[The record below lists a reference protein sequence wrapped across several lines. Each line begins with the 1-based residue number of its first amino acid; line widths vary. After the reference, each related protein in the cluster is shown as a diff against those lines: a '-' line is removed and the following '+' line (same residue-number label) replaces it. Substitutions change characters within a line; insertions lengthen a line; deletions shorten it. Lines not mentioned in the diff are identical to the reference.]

1 MKYDVVVIG
10 SGFGGL
16 ACAQLLSKTGCH
28 VLVLEA
34 HWQPGGCMQSY
45 QRKGHTFDTGLHYV
59 GGLDEGETLHDVFGQ
74 LGLLQLPWH
83 RMDVDGS
90 DQITINGQTYCLAQG
105 FDHFVD
111 VLAASFPQQ
120 REALRKYVD
129 MLQGPDPD
137 PSVNAWQWLNETFS
151 DPLLIDV
158 LSGSC
163 LKTELRRESLPLL
176 AFAHSQKSY
185 IQSSWRLKGDS
196 SMIVRSLVDDIKRMG
211 GEVICRAKV
220 TELIEQ
226 DGQIVAALCDNGEHY
241 EGRLFISDI
250 HPVQTFALVKESKV
264 LKKIFRTRMTM
275 LENTYGMYTYSLV
288 LKPDTLP
295 YFNHNKFVY
304 EGGSVWDEATAKVM
318 LSCRVPEDGSDY
330 ATLLDLLTPCAGD
343 PMALAE
349 QVIPGLCDMVSEQ
362 YVSTPHTWER
372 FTNTPNGSAYGIRKD
387 CRQPLLTMLSP
398 RTPLDNLLLTGQ
410 SVMLHGLEGVAM
422 TAGQTYN
429 IIRSNYLENS
439 RI

>member
-1 MKYDVVVIG
+1 MKYDVVIIG

-16 ACAQLLSKTGCH
+16 TCAHLLAKAGRK

-45 QRKGHTFDTGLHYV
+45 QRKGHSFDTGLHYV
-59 GGLDEGETLHDVFGQ
+59 GGLGDGETLHDIFEQ

-83 RMDVDGS
+83 RMDVDCT
-90 DQITINGQTYCLAQG
+90 DQIIIEGQTYCLAQG
-105 FDHFVD
+105 FDHFVE
-111 VLAASFPQQ
+111 VLADRFPQQ
-120 REALRKYVD
+120 RSSLQKYVE

-137 PSVNAWQWLNETFS
+137 PSVNAWAWLNESFS

-196 SMIVRSLVDDIKRMG
+196 GLIVRSLVDDIRHMG
-211 GEVICRAKV
+211 GDVVCRAEV

-226 DGQIVAALCDNGEHY
+226 EGCIVAALTANGERY
-241 EGRLFISDI
+241 EADSFISDI
-250 HPVQTFALVKESKV
+250 HPAQTFTLVKDSKV
-264 LKKIFRTRMTM
+264 LKKIFRTRMSM
-275 LENTYGMYTYSLV
+275 LANTYGMYTYSLV
-288 LKPDTLP
+288 LKPHALS

-304 EGGSVWDEATAKVM
+304 EGGSVWDEHTAKVM
-318 LSCRVPEDGSDY
+318 LSCRVPEDGKDENL
-330 ATLLDLLTPCAGD
+330 LLDLLTPCEGH

-349 QVIPGLCDMVSEQ
+349 KAVPGLRDMVEQQ
-362 YVSTPHTWER
+362 YVSTPHTWQR
-372 FTNTPNGSAYGIRKD
+372 FTRTPEGSAYGVRKD

-398 RTPLDNLLLTGQ
+398 RTPLSNLLLTGQ
-410 SVMLHGLEGVAM
+410 NVMLHGLEGVVM
-422 TAGQTYN
+422 TAQQTCDILLN
-429 IIRSNYLENS
+429 
-439 RI
+439 

>member
-1 MKYDVVVIG
+1 MKYDVVIIG

-16 ACAQLLSKTGCH
+16 TCAHLLAKARRK

-45 QRKGHTFDTGLHYV
+45 QRKGHSFDTGLHYV
-59 GGLDEGETLHDVFGQ
+59 GGLGDGETLHDIFEK

-83 RMDVDGS
+83 RMDVDCT
-90 DQITINGQTYCLAQG
+90 DQIIIEGQTYCLAQG
-105 FDHFVD
+105 FDHFVE
-111 VLAASFPQQ
+111 VLADRFPQQ
-120 REALRKYVD
+120 RSSLQKYVE

-137 PSVNAWQWLNETFS
+137 PSVNAWTWLNETFS

-196 SMIVRSLVDDIKRMG
+196 GLIVRSLVDDIKRMG
-211 GEVICRAKV
+211 GDVVCRAEV
-220 TELIEQ
+220 TELIEHE
-226 DGQIVAALCDNGEHY
+226 GRIVAALTANGERY
-241 EGRLFISDI
+241 EADSFISDI
-250 HPVQTFALVKESKV
+250 HPAQTFALVKDSKV
-264 LKKIFRTRMTM
+264 LKKIFRTRMSM
-275 LENTYGMYTYSLV
+275 LANTYGMYTYSLV
-288 LKPDTLP
+288 LKPHALS

-304 EGGSVWDEATAKVM
+304 EGGSVWDEHTAKVM
-318 LSCRVPEDGSDY
+318 LSCRVPEDGKEDNL
-330 ATLLDLLTPCAGD
+330 LLDLLTPCEGH

-349 QVIPGLCDMVSEQ
+349 KAVPGLRDMVEQQ
-362 YVSTPHTWER
+362 YVSTPHTWQR
-372 FTNTPNGSAYGIRKD
+372 FTRTPEGSAYGVRKD

-398 RTPLDNLLLTGQ
+398 RTPLSNLLLTGQ
-410 SVMLHGLEGVAM
+410 NVMLHGLEGVVM
-422 TAGQTYN
+422 TAQQTCD
-429 IIRSNYLENS
+429 IILN
-439 RI
+439 

>member
-1 MKYDVVVIG
+1 MKYDVVIIG

-16 ACAQLLSKTGCH
+16 TCAHLLAKAGRK

-45 QRKGHTFDTGLHYV
+45 QRKGHSFDTGLHYV
-59 GGLDEGETLHDVFGQ
+59 GGLGDGETLHDIFEK

-83 RMDVDGS
+83 RMDVDCT
-90 DQITINGQTYCLAQG
+90 DQIIIEGQTYCLAQG
-105 FDHFVD
+105 FDHFVE
-111 VLAASFPQQ
+111 VLADRFPQQ
-120 REALRKYVD
+120 RSSLQKYVE

-137 PSVNAWQWLNETFS
+137 PSVNAWTWLNETFS

-196 SMIVRSLVDDIKRMG
+196 GLIVRSLVDDIKRMG
-211 GEVICRAKV
+211 GDVVCRAEV
-220 TELIEQ
+220 TELIEHE
-226 DGQIVAALCDNGEHY
+226 GRVVAALTANGERY
-241 EGRLFISDI
+241 EADSFISDI
-250 HPVQTFALVKESKV
+250 HPAQTFALVKDSKV
-264 LKKIFRTRMTM
+264 LKKIFRTRMSM
-275 LENTYGMYTYSLV
+275 LANTYGMYTYSLV
-288 LKPDTLP
+288 LKPHALS

-304 EGGSVWDEATAKVM
+304 EGGSVWDEHTAKVM
-318 LSCRVPEDGSDY
+318 LSCRVPEDGKEDNL
-330 ATLLDLLTPCAGD
+330 LLDLLTPCEGH

-349 QVIPGLCDMVSEQ
+349 KAVPGLRDMVEQQ
-362 YVSTPHTWER
+362 YVSTPHTWQR
-372 FTNTPNGSAYGIRKD
+372 FTRTPEGSAYGVRKD

-398 RTPLDNLLLTGQ
+398 RTPLSNLLLTGQ
-410 SVMLHGLEGVAM
+410 NVMLHGLEGVVM
-422 TAGQTYN
+422 TAQQTCDILLN
-429 IIRSNYLENS
+429 
-439 RI
+439 

>member
-1 MKYDVVVIG
+1 MKYDVVIIG

-16 ACAQLLSKTGCH
+16 TCAHLLAKAGRK

-45 QRKGHTFDTGLHYV
+45 QRKGHSFDTGLHYV
-59 GGLDEGETLHDVFGQ
+59 GGLGDGETLHDIFGQ

-83 RMDVDGS
+83 RMDVDCT
-90 DQITINGQTYCLAQG
+90 DQIIIEGQTYCLAQG

-111 VLAASFPQQ
+111 VLADRFPQQ
-120 REALRKYVD
+120 RASLKKYVE

-137 PSVNAWQWLNETFS
+137 PSVNAWTWLNETFS
-151 DPLLIDV
+151 DSLLIDV

-196 SMIVRSLVDDIKRMG
+196 GLIVRSLVDDIKRMG
-211 GEVICRAKV
+211 GDVVCRAEV
-220 TELIEQ
+220 TELIEHE
-226 DGQIVAALCDNGEHY
+226 GRIVAALTANGERY
-241 EGRLFISDI
+241 EADSFISDI
-250 HPVQTFALVKESKV
+250 HPAQTFALVKDSKV
-264 LKKIFRTRMTM
+264 LKKIFRTRMSM
-275 LENTYGMYTYSLV
+275 LANTYGMYTYSLV
-288 LKPDTLP
+288 LKPHALS

-304 EGGSVWDEATAKVM
+304 EGGSVWDEHTAKVM
-318 LSCRVPEDGSDY
+318 LSCRVPEDGKEDNL
-330 ATLLDLLTPCAGD
+330 LLDLLTPCEGH

-349 QVIPGLCDMVSEQ
+349 KAVPGLRDMVEQQ
-362 YVSTPHTWER
+362 YVSTPHTWQR
-372 FTNTPNGSAYGIRKD
+372 FTRTPEGSAYGVRKD

-398 RTPLDNLLLTGQ
+398 RTPLSNLLLTGQ
-410 SVMLHGLEGVAM
+410 NVMLHGLEGVVM
-422 TAGQTYN
+422 TAQQTCDILLN
-429 IIRSNYLENS
+429 
-439 RI
+439 

>member
-1 MKYDVVVIG
+1 MKYDAVIIG

-16 ACAQLLSKTGCH
+16 TCAHLLAKAGRK

-45 QRKGHTFDTGLHYV
+45 QRKGHSFDTGLHYV
-59 GGLDEGETLHDVFGQ
+59 GGLGDGETLHDIFEK

-83 RMDVDGS
+83 RMDVDCT
-90 DQITINGQTYCLAQG
+90 DQIIIEGQTYCLAQG

-111 VLAASFPQQ
+111 VLADRFPQQ
-120 REALRKYVD
+120 RSSLKKYVE

-137 PSVNAWQWLNETFS
+137 PSVNAWTWLNETFS
-151 DPLLIDV
+151 DSLLIDV

-196 SMIVRSLVDDIKRMG
+196 GLIVRSLVDDIKRMG
-211 GEVICRAKV
+211 GDVVCRAEV
-220 TELIEQ
+220 TELIEHE
-226 DGQIVAALCDNGEHY
+226 GRIVAALTANGERY
-241 EGRLFISDI
+241 EADSFISDI
-250 HPVQTFALVKESKV
+250 HPAQTFALVKDSKV
-264 LKKIFRTRMTM
+264 LKKIFRTRMSM
-275 LENTYGMYTYSLV
+275 LANTYGMYTYSLV
-288 LKPDTLP
+288 LKPHALS

-304 EGGSVWDEATAKVM
+304 EGGSVWDEPTAKVM
-318 LSCRVPEDGSDY
+318 LSCRVPEDGKEDNL
-330 ATLLDLLTPCAGD
+330 LLDLLTPCEGH

-349 QVIPGLCDMVSEQ
+349 KAVPGLRDMVEQQ
-362 YVSTPHTWER
+362 YVSTPHTWQR
-372 FTNTPNGSAYGIRKD
+372 FTRTPEGSAYGVRKD

-398 RTPLDNLLLTGQ
+398 RTPLSNLLLTGQ
-410 SVMLHGLEGVAM
+410 NVMLHGLEGVVM
-422 TAGQTYN
+422 TAQQTCD
-429 IIRSNYLENS
+429 IILN
-439 RI
+439 

>member
-1 MKYDVVVIG
+1 MKYDVVIIG

-16 ACAQLLSKTGCH
+16 TCAHLLAKAGRK

-45 QRKGHTFDTGLHYV
+45 QRKGHSFDTGLHYV
-59 GGLDEGETLHDVFGQ
+59 GGLGDGETLHDIFGQ

-83 RMDVDGS
+83 RMDVDCT
-90 DQITINGQTYCLAQG
+90 DQIIIDGQTYCLAQG

-111 VLAASFPQQ
+111 VLADRFPQQ
-120 REALRKYVD
+120 RASLKKYVE

-137 PSVNAWQWLNETFS
+137 PSVNAWAWLNETFS
-151 DPLLIDV
+151 NPLLIDV

-196 SMIVRSLVDDIKRMG
+196 GLIVRSLVDDIKHMG
-211 GEVICRAKV
+211 GDVICRAEV
-220 TELIEQ
+220 TELIEHE
-226 DGQIVAALCDNGEHY
+226 GRIVAALTANGERY
-241 EGRLFISDI
+241 EADCFISDI
-250 HPVQTFALVKESKV
+250 HPAQTFALVKDSKV
-264 LKKIFRTRMTM
+264 LKKIFRTRMSM
-275 LENTYGMYTYSLV
+275 LVNTYGMYTYSLV
-288 LKPDTLP
+288 LKPHALS

-304 EGGSVWDEATAKVM
+304 EGGSVWDEHTAKVM
-318 LSCRVPEDGSDY
+318 LSCRVPEDGKEDNL
-330 ATLLDLLTPCAGD
+330 LLDLLTPCEGH

-349 QVIPGLCDMVSEQ
+349 KAVPGLRDMVEQQ
-362 YVSTPHTWER
+362 YVSTPHTWQR
-372 FTNTPNGSAYGIRKD
+372 FTRTPEGSAYGVRKD

-398 RTPLDNLLLTGQ
+398 RTPLSNLLLTGQ
-410 SVMLHGLEGVAM
+410 NVMLHGLEGVVM
-422 TAGQTYN
+422 TAQQTFD
-429 IIRSNYLENS
+429 IILN
-439 RI
+439 

>member
-1 MKYDVVVIG
+1 MKYDVVIIG

-16 ACAQLLSKTGCH
+16 TCAHLLAKAGRK

-45 QRKGHTFDTGLHYV
+45 QRKGHSFDTGLHYV
-59 GGLDEGETLHDVFGQ
+59 GGLGDGETLHDIFGQ

-83 RMDVDGS
+83 RMDVDCT
-90 DQITINGQTYCLAQG
+90 DQIIIDGESYCLAQG

-111 VLAASFPQQ
+111 VLADRFPQQ
-120 REALRKYVD
+120 RASLKKYVE

-137 PSVNAWQWLNETFS
+137 PSVNAWIWLNETFS

-196 SMIVRSLVDDIKRMG
+196 GLIVRSLVDDIKHMG
-211 GEVICRAKV
+211 GDVICRAEV
-220 TELIEQ
+220 TELIEHE
-226 DGQIVAALCDNGEHY
+226 GRIVAALSANGERY
-241 EGRLFISDI
+241 EADSFISDI
-250 HPVQTFALVKESKV
+250 HPAQTFALVKDSKV
-264 LKKIFRTRMTM
+264 LKKIFRTRMSM
-275 LENTYGMYTYSLV
+275 LVNTYGMYTYSLV
-288 LKPDTLP
+288 LKPHTLS

-304 EGGSVWDEATAKVM
+304 EGGSVWDEHTAKVM
-318 LSCRVPEDGSDY
+318 LSCRVPEDGKDENL
-330 ATLLDLLTPCAGD
+330 LLDLLTPCEGH

-349 QVIPGLCDMVSEQ
+349 KAVPGLRDMVEQQ
-362 YVSTPHTWER
+362 YVSTPHTWQR
-372 FTNTPNGSAYGIRKD
+372 FTRTPEGSAYGVRKD

-398 RTPLDNLLLTGQ
+398 RTPLSNLLLTGQ
-410 SVMLHGLEGVAM
+410 NVMLHGLEGVVM
-422 TAGQTYN
+422 TAQQTCDILLN
-429 IIRSNYLENS
+429 
-439 RI
+439 

>member
-1 MKYDVVVIG
+1 MKYDVVIIG

-16 ACAQLLSKTGCH
+16 TCAHLLAKAGRK

-45 QRKGHTFDTGLHYV
+45 QRKGHSFDTGLHYV
-59 GGLDEGETLHDVFGQ
+59 GGLGDGETLHDIFEK

-83 RMDVDGS
+83 RMDVDCT
-90 DQITINGQTYCLAQG
+90 DQIIIEGQTYCLAQG
-105 FDHFVD
+105 FDHFVE
-111 VLAASFPQQ
+111 VLADRFPQQ
-120 REALRKYVD
+120 RSSLQKYVE

-137 PSVNAWQWLNETFS
+137 PSVNAWIWLNETFS

-196 SMIVRSLVDDIKRMG
+196 GLIVRSLVDDIKHMG
-211 GEVICRAKV
+211 GDVICRAEV
-220 TELIEQ
+220 TELIEHE
-226 DGQIVAALCDNGEHY
+226 GRIVAALTANGERY
-241 EGRLFISDI
+241 EADCFISDI
-250 HPVQTFALVKESKV
+250 HPAQTFALVKDSKV
-264 LKKIFRTRMTM
+264 LKKIFRTRMSM
-275 LENTYGMYTYSLV
+275 LVNTYGMYTYSLV
-288 LKPDTLP
+288 LKPHAHS

-304 EGGSVWDEATAKVM
+304 EGGSVWDEHTAKVM
-318 LSCRVPEDGSDY
+318 LSCRVPEDGKEDNL
-330 ATLLDLLTPCAGD
+330 LLDLLTPCEGH

-349 QVIPGLCDMVSEQ
+349 KAVPGLRDMVEQQ
-362 YVSTPHTWER
+362 YVSTPHTWQR
-372 FTNTPNGSAYGIRKD
+372 FTRTPEGSAYGVRKD

-398 RTPLDNLLLTGQ
+398 RTPLSNLLLTGQ
-410 SVMLHGLEGVAM
+410 NVMLHGLEGVVM
-422 TAGQTYN
+422 TAQQTCDILLN
-429 IIRSNYLENS
+429 
-439 RI
+439 

>member
-1 MKYDVVVIG
+1 MKYDVVIIG

-16 ACAQLLSKTGCH
+16 TCAHLLAKAGRK

-45 QRKGHTFDTGLHYV
+45 QRKGHSFDTGLHYV
-59 GGLDEGETLHDVFGQ
+59 GGLGDGETLHDIFEK

-83 RMDVDGS
+83 RMDVDCT
-90 DQITINGQTYCLAQG
+90 DQIIIEGQTYCLAQG
-105 FDHFVD
+105 FDHFVE
-111 VLAASFPQQ
+111 VLADRFPQQ
-120 REALRKYVD
+120 RSSLQKYVE

-137 PSVNAWQWLNETFS
+137 PSVNAWTWLNETFS

-196 SMIVRSLVDDIKRMG
+196 GLIVRSLVDDIKRMG
-211 GEVICRAKV
+211 GDVVCRAEV
-220 TELIEQ
+220 TELIEHE
-226 DGQIVAALCDNGEHY
+226 GRIVAALTANGERY
-241 EGRLFISDI
+241 EADSFISDI
-250 HPVQTFALVKESKV
+250 HPAQTFALVKDSKV
-264 LKKIFRTRMTM
+264 LKKIFRTRMSM
-275 LENTYGMYTYSLV
+275 LANTYGMYTYSLV
-288 LKPDTLP
+288 LKPHALS

-304 EGGSVWDEATAKVM
+304 EGGSVWDEHTAKVM
-318 LSCRVPEDGSDY
+318 LSCRVPEDGKEDNL
-330 ATLLDLLTPCAGD
+330 LLDLLTPCEGH

-349 QVIPGLCDMVSEQ
+349 KAVPGLRDMVEQQ
-362 YVSTPHTWER
+362 YVSTPHTWQR
-372 FTNTPNGSAYGIRKD
+372 FTRTPEGSAYGVRKD

-398 RTPLDNLLLTGQ
+398 RTPLSNLLLTGQ
-410 SVMLHGLEGVAM
+410 NVMLHGLEGVVM
-422 TAGQTYN
+422 TAQQTCD
-429 IIRSNYLENS
+429 IILN
-439 RI
+439 

>member
-1 MKYDVVVIG
+1 MKYDVVIIG

-16 ACAQLLSKTGCH
+16 TCAHLLAKAGRK

-45 QRKGHTFDTGLHYV
+45 QRKGHSFDTGLHYV
-59 GGLDEGETLHDVFGQ
+59 GGLGDGETLHDIFEK

-83 RMDVDGS
+83 RMDVDCT
-90 DQITINGQTYCLAQG
+90 DQIIIEGQTYCLAQG
-105 FDHFVD
+105 FDHFVE
-111 VLAASFPQQ
+111 VLADRFPQQ
-120 REALRKYVD
+120 RSSLQKYVE

-137 PSVNAWQWLNETFS
+137 PSVNAWIWLNETFS

-196 SMIVRSLVDDIKRMG
+196 GLIVRSLVDDIKHMG
-211 GEVICRAKV
+211 GDVVCRAEV
-220 TELIEQ
+220 TELIEHE
-226 DGQIVAALCDNGEHY
+226 GRIVAALTANGERY
-241 EGRLFISDI
+241 EADSFISDI
-250 HPVQTFALVKESKV
+250 HPAQTFALVKDSKV
-264 LKKIFRTRMTM
+264 LKNIFRTRMSM
-275 LENTYGMYTYSLV
+275 LANTYGMYTYSLV
-288 LKPDTLP
+288 LKPHALS

-304 EGGSVWDEATAKVM
+304 EGGSVWDEHTAKVM
-318 LSCRVPEDGSDY
+318 LSCRVPEDGKEDNL
-330 ATLLDLLTPCAGD
+330 LLDLLTPCEGH

-349 QVIPGLCDMVSEQ
+349 KAVPGLRDMVEQQ
-362 YVSTPHTWER
+362 YVSTPHTWQR
-372 FTNTPNGSAYGIRKD
+372 FTRTPEGSAYGVRKD

-398 RTPLDNLLLTGQ
+398 RTPLSNLLLTGQ
-410 SVMLHGLEGVAM
+410 NVMLHGLEGVVM
-422 TAGQTYN
+422 TAQQTCD
-429 IIRSNYLENS
+429 IILN
-439 RI
+439 

>member
-1 MKYDVVVIG
+1 MKYDVVIIG

-16 ACAQLLSKTGCH
+16 TCAHLLAKAGRK

-45 QRKGHTFDTGLHYV
+45 QRKGHSFDTGLHYV
-59 GGLDEGETLHDVFGQ
+59 GGLGDGETLHDIFEQ

-83 RMDVDGS
+83 RMDVDCT
-90 DQITINGQTYCLAQG
+90 DQIIIEGQTYCLAQG
-105 FDHFVD
+105 FDHFVE
-111 VLAASFPQQ
+111 VLADRFPQQ
-120 REALRKYVD
+120 RSSLQKYVE

-137 PSVNAWQWLNETFS
+137 PSVNAWAWLNETFS

-196 SMIVRSLVDDIKRMG
+196 GLIVRSLVDDIKHMG
-211 GEVICRAKV
+211 GDVVCRAEV
-220 TELIEQ
+220 TELIEHE
-226 DGQIVAALCDNGEHY
+226 GRIVAALTANGERY
-241 EGRLFISDI
+241 EADSFISDI
-250 HPVQTFALVKESKV
+250 HPAQTFTLVKDSKV
-264 LKKIFRTRMTM
+264 LKKIFRTRMSM
-275 LENTYGMYTYSLV
+275 LANTYGMYTYSLV
-288 LKPDTLP
+288 LKPHALS

-304 EGGSVWDEATAKVM
+304 EGGSVWDEHTAKVM
-318 LSCRVPEDGSDY
+318 LSCRVPEDGKDENL
-330 ATLLDLLTPCAGD
+330 LLDLLTPCEGH

-349 QVIPGLCDMVSEQ
+349 KAVPGLRDMVEQQ
-362 YVSTPHTWER
+362 YVSTPHTWQR
-372 FTNTPNGSAYGIRKD
+372 FTRTPEGSAYGVRKD

-398 RTPLDNLLLTGQ
+398 RTPLSNLLLTGQ
-410 SVMLHGLEGVAM
+410 NVMLHGLEGVVM
-422 TAGQTYN
+422 TAQQTCDILLN
-429 IIRSNYLENS
+429 
-439 RI
+439 

>member
-1 MKYDVVVIG
+1 MKYDVIVIG

-16 ACAQLLSKTGCH
+16 ACAQLLSKKGYH
-28 VLVLEA
+28 VLVLES

-45 QRKGHTFDTGLHYV
+45 QRKGYAFDTGLHYV
-59 GGLDEGETLHDVFGQ
+59 GGLGDGESLHDIFEQ
-74 LGLLQLPWH
+74 LGLLRLPWY
-83 RMDVDGS
+83 RLDVDGA
-90 DQITINGQTYCLAQG
+90 DQITIEGNTYCLAQG
-105 FDHFVD
+105 FDHFVE
-111 VLAASFPQQ
+111 VLATDFPQQ

-163 LKTELRRESLPLL
+163 LKTELRRESLPLF

-196 SMIVRSLVDDIKRMG
+196 GLIVRSLMDDIKHMG
-211 GEVICRAKV
+211 GDVICRAKV
-220 TELIEQ
+220 VELVEQ
-226 DGQIVAALCDNGEHY
+226 DGQIVAAKCENGERY

-250 HPVQTFALVKESKV
+250 HPAQTFALVKESKA
-264 LKKIFRTRMTM
+264 LKKIFRTRMAM

-304 EGGSVWDEATAKVM
+304 EGGSVWDEATEKVL
-318 LSCRVPEDGSDY
+318 LSCRVPENGSYY
-330 ATLLDLLTPCAGD
+330 ATLLDLMTPCSSH
-343 PMALAE
+343 PMALA
-349 QVIPGLCDMVSEQ
+349 QKVIPGLRDMVSEE

-372 FTNTPNGSAYGIRKD
+372 FTNTPDGSAYGIRKD

-398 RTPLDNLLLTGQ
+398 RTPLGNLLLTGQ
-410 SVMLHGLEGVAM
+410 NVMLHGLEGVAM
-422 TAGQTYN
+422 TARQTTDYILN
-429 IIRSNYLENS
+429 IGITR
-439 RI
+439 